1 MSLIIETGA
10 GVRNANA
17 YVNIAYVTAYLTARN
32 RQTENSWSTSTST
45 IQEAAI
51 VAATDYIDKKFGP
64 RFKGLPSVV
73 FDETYATASLNF
85 TGIPGANE
93 TLVLGDDTYKFVT
106 SLSGAA
112 YEVLRG
118 ASGALTAANLE
129 AAINGVAGAG
139 VAYGLGTPQS
149 RHSTATLAGVVLT
162 LTAKAQGS
170 SGALTVL
177 QGPATN
183 VTTNQF
189 SGGSDG
195 GLQPLCWPRTSAYD
209 QQGNE
214 ILGIPDKLK
223 QAVSEYA
230 VRAVAESLLPDP
242 TVDPYAGRVSQRT
255 ETVGPIIESV
265 KYDSGTVGT
274 MTFTPYPSADKLL
287 TSLLL
292 GSGSGGVIRG

>member
-1 MSLIIETGA
+1 MPLVIETGV
-10 GVRNANA
+10 GILKANA
-17 YVNIAYVTAYLTARN
+17 YVNIAYVTNYLTDRN
-32 RQTENSWSTSTST
+32 RQNENNWTAAVTAVK
-45 IQEAAI
+45 EAAI
-51 VAATDYIDKKFGP
+51 IAATDYIDKRFGP
-64 RFKGLPSVV
+64 RFKGLPAIF
-73 FDETYATASLNF
+73 FDETYAVASLNF
-85 TGIPGANE
+85 TGIPGLNE
-93 TLVLGDDTYKFVT
+93 TLLLGDNTYKFVS
-106 SLSGAA
+106 SLTGAA

-118 ASGALTAANLE
+118 ATGALSAANLL
-129 AAINGVAGAG
+129 AAINGAAGAG
-139 VAYGLGTPQS
+139 VTYGLGTPQS
-149 RHSTATLAGVVLT
+149 RHSSATLAGAVLT

-242 TVDPYAGRVSQRT
+242 TGDPYAGRVSQRT
-255 ETVGPIIESV
+255 ETVGPITESV

-287 TSLLL
+287 SSLLL